1 MGSHHGERGRA
12 GDATDDRVAAESEP
26 GPEPAVAV
34 AGAAEGLDT
43 AYERYRQARD
53 RYAEAKYEYK
63 AAKYALK
70 AARIRA
76 DRDSGRGD
84 GRYDKDRYRKHHGH
98 HGDRRYDDARRLEA
112 EWTAVRGD
120 RPDIGGNRRGAE
132 VAVRERSTR
141 KQLVLQVVETERI
154 GEHMQRITLG
164 GEGFEDFRDNRYTDK
179 YVKILFVDPALGLEP
194 PYDVQSLRRSL
205 PKHQR
210 PVRRT
215 YTVHSVDPAARTLAV
230 DVVLHGDSG
239 VASRW
244 AARAQVGEKV
254 AFSGP
259 GGKYAP
265 DPRADWHLLAGDES
279 ALPAIEAALAA
290 LPSDAVGI
298 AFIEVA
304 GPADERTLEH
314 PPGVEVRWLHREPAG
329 TDAVPVPPEDDRT
342 AVLATDP
349 AARPAAGPAA
359 RLGGRAPSVLVAAV
373 ESMAWRP
380 GRVHAFVHGEK
391 SAVKRL
397 RGHLL
402 EERRVDKRMLSLS
415 SYWTRGSS
423 ED

>member
-1 MGSHHGERGRA
+1 MGSHHSKARRYDHGRSLPVPEA
-12 GDATDDRVAAESEP
+12 GPGSADPAVESDLEAAAEHYR
-26 GPEPAVAV
+26 A
-34 AGAAEGLDT
+34 AAE
-43 AYERYRQARD
+43 
-53 RYAEAKYEYK
+53 RYAVAKYEYK

-70 AARIRA
+70 AARLREA
-76 DRDSGRGD
+76 TASGRSGKH
-84 GRYDKDRYRKHHGH
+84 GYRKHGKYRDDHRALSDRGGRH
-98 HGDRRYDDARRLEA
+98 HGVDYPDDRRQ
-112 EWTAVRGD
+112 
-120 RPDIGGNRRGAE
+120 GGNGATMPDTAHGDPGERRKGGQ
-132 VAVRERSTR
+132 V
-141 KQLVLQVVETERI
+141 VLQIVETERI

-179 YVKILFVDPALGLEP
+179 YVKILFADPALGLEP
-194 PYDVQSLRRSL
+194 PYDVQALRRSL

-215 YTVHSVDPAARTLAV
+215 YTVHSVDPAARTLAI

-239 VASRW
+239 VAGRW

-279 ALPAIEAALAA
+279 ALPAIEAALSS
-290 LPSDAVGI
+290 LPSDTVGI
-298 AFIEVA
+298 ALIEVA

-314 PPGVEVRWLHREPAG
+314 PAGVEMQWLHREPTAG
-329 TDAVPVPPEDDRT
+329 PVVD
-342 AVLATDP
+342 
-349 AARPAAGPAA
+349 PAA
-359 RLGGRAPSVLVAAV
+359 RLGGRTPSPLVAAV

-397 RGHLL
+397 RRHLL